1 MRKKSKN
8 YSTKKKNVASSA
20 KKSRTFAAE
29 GVSPSSMKAS
39 LSVLPLENLSEI
51 SPEAPSTSQNTM
63 PKTIALLKS
72 NELIEINQKVN
83 FLLDKC
89 FQNKSEIV
97 VNRRVLEDIVSDT
110 LGHFYS
116 QEDKFKN
123 VTEAKYL
130 TEKCKILQTE
140 QIKLNRQRYALKKQV
155 EDAKHIIKKMIDE
168 KHLFNRGIIRRILP
182 ATMKR
187 QVRSVGL
194 QVCLVG
200 PMFISKPVITYSTSI
215 TSQYTE
221 SILPPE
227 EHRTAR
233 KRTVNK
239 EVVVK
244 KVNELSTSK
253 ISQSLNNRA
262 LQKENLCGI
271 KLNSNTIRKISEES
285 VSNVVPTKKANS
297 AESKS
302 NITNRRMSTRKT
314 NIDEAEHSK
323 PNSAVKV
330 KSITELN
337 KELKNMK
344 QDGEL
349 PKVDN
354 KIIENGISCVFKQ
367 VNEDIIIKE
376 EVMDEGVYD
385 VVEISEDEDTEET
398 ITETKEVI
406 KAYDK
411 KEAGTQFNVNNDI
424 DKNFSFK
431 SIEASSSQGAGPLIK
446 VRSPEFI
453 NQHLIKSLNTS
464 SATDRENISFCQLPK
479 YPMSPKYPSDVS
491 KPPAPIL
498 QVGKKSN
505 VETQGIMLTWSF
517 ACKKPENII
526 EYQLFAYQERSGR
539 NNSNDVWKKVGDIK
553 ALPLPMACYLSQF
566 IEDETYHFIIRAV
579 DSQKRLGDFSIPA
592 GIKLQKLDPSL
603 KTSGGTIFK
612 VSSSQNKF

>member
-1 MRKKSKN
+1 MKMRKKSKK
-8 YSTKKKNVASSA
+8 YSNKKKNVASCA
-20 KKSRTFAAE
+20 KKSKTFAAE
-29 GVSPSSMKAS
+29 GVSPLPIKPS
-39 LSVLPLENLSEI
+39 LSVLPMENSSEI
-51 SPEAPSTSQNTM
+51 SEAPSTSQNIS
-63 PKTIALLKS
+63 PIEIPLLKPD
-72 NELIEINQKVN
+72 ELVEINQKVN
-83 FLLDKC
+83 FLIDKC

-123 VTEAKYL
+123 VTEAKHL

-239 EVVVK
+239 EVVVNK
-244 KVNELSTSK
+244 SSTSK
-253 ISQSLNNRA
+253 ITQPLNSRA
-262 LQKENLCGI
+262 PPQKENLSGI
-271 KLNSNTIRKISEES
+271 
-285 VSNVVPTKKANS
+285 
-297 AESKS
+297 KS
-302 NITNRRMSTRKT
+302 NITTRGMSEEFASSVVPIKKENSTETKSNITSRRMSTRKT
-314 NIDEAEHSK
+314 KVDETEELK
-323 PNSAVKV
+323 PNPAVKV
-330 KSITELN
+330 KSIIELN
-337 KELKNMK
+337 KELKNVK
-344 QDGEL
+344 QVREL

-354 KIIENGISCVFKQ
+354 KIFENGIPGAFKQ
-367 VNEDIIIKE
+367 EKNEDVIIKE

-385 VVEISEDEDTEET
+385 VVEISEDEDIEET
-398 ITETKEVI
+398 ITETEVR
-406 KAYDK
+406 KVYDK

-424 DKNFSFK
+424 NENSCSK
-431 SIEASSSQGAGPLIK
+431 SNEASSSQGAGALIK
-446 VRSPEFI
+446 IRSPEFI
-453 NQHLIKSLNTS
+453 NEHLIKSLNS
-464 SATDRENISFCQLPK
+464 SSTTESENISFCQLPK
-479 YPMSPKYPSDVS
+479 YPMSPKYPPDVS

-505 VETQGIMLTWSF
+505 IETQGIMLTWSF
-517 ACKKPENII
+517 ASKKPENIV

-539 NNSNDVWKKVGDIK
+539 NTSNDVWKKVGDIK

-566 IEDETYHFIIRAV
+566 VEDETYHFIIRAV

-612 VSSSQNKF
+612 VPSPHNKF